1 MNLKNAAPEEFGP
14 VKTFFYRLWAE
25 PSIDPMHRRI
35 AGEVPTD
42 SGRLLDVGC
51 GGGKLAHLIATSRP
65 NVRVVGI
72 DSSEPMIRVAR
83 KRYSS
88 VANLEFRS
96 GTVEQSGSS
105 AEFDFALTV
114 LSFHHWEEPE
124 NTLAAIHRA
133 LVPGGRLW
141 VYEMDPDA
149 PADAIRADRAPLW
162 GFLRFPIGLQ
172 RRMARDHGFS
182 MSEVESVVRP
192 AVARTPFGDLR
203 ATRTGS
209 MLRMEMGKDAIG
221 AVSPLTP
228 IPSSEGRGELAR

>member
-1 MNLKNAAPEEFGP
+1 MNLKGAAPEEFGP

-35 AGEVPTD
+35 AGEVPID
-42 SGRLLDVGC
+42 RGRLLDVGC

-83 KRYSS
+83 KRYSG
-88 VANLEFRS
+88 VPNLEFRS
-96 GTVEQSGSS
+96 GTVEQSASE
-105 AEFDFALTV
+105 AEFDFAFTV

-124 NTLAAIHRA
+124 KTLAAIHRA
-133 LVPGGRLW
+133 LVPGARLW

-162 GFLRFPIGLQ
+162 GFIRFPMGLQ
-172 RRMARDHGFS
+172 RRMARDHGFTIE
-182 MSEVESVVRP
+182 EVESVVRP
-192 AVARTPFGDLR
+192 AVARTPFRELR
-203 ATRTGS
+203 ATRAGS
-209 MLRMEMGKDAIG
+209 TVRMDL
-221 AVSPLTP
+221 V
-228 IPSSEGRGELAR
+228 R